1 MLFGKFV
8 QLHQIVYFVREITG
22 NRSHNFC
29 RRQHDNP
36 LPKWIS
42 KLEEYGCSNL
52 VIAMT
57 TSPTLHGQTRLAES
71 CEKGLNYTVYLLYNK
86 KYSIK
91 GSEEWPKLHNLF
103 AK

>member
-1 MLFGKFV
+1 
-8 QLHQIVYFVREITG
+8 
-22 NRSHNFC
+22 
-29 RRQHDNP
+29 
-36 LPKWIS
+36 
-42 KLEEYGCSNL
+42 
-52 VIAMT
+52 MT